1 MKNLSVMIL
10 ACLVGLFFEARSQN
24 DGVKMSANPSA
35 TIKQTSVSAASQNI
49 VLIQDQPTT
58 SGATMNE
65 SMAGTEGGMYLEP
78 GWAPGSVT
86 LSNNECIGDI
96 LIRYDLYHQQLQF
109 IKDKDTMAFS
119 RPEEASFFILNGEK
133 FIYTDFLNGGII
145 GKSYFEVLSD
155 GNCKL
160 LLRRIIRYHLDSDIG
175 TAGQDDRFVR
185 ECEYYLARPG
195 ETARPVKASRK
206 TVLSAFSD
214 KEQQVSGFIDAN
226 KLKMNDC
233 RDLIKVVDYYNSLP

>member
-1 MKNLSVMIL
+1 MKSLSVMIL
-10 ACLVGLFFEARSQN
+10 ACLVGLFFEARSQS

-49 VLIQDQPTT
+49 AVIQDQPITG
-58 SGATMNE
+58 GATMNQ
-65 SMAGTEGGMYLEP
+65 SMSGTEGGMYLEP

-86 LSNNECIGDI
+86 LNNEEVMDGI
-96 LIRYDLYHQQLQF
+96 LLRYDLYHQQIQF
-109 IKDKDTMAFS
+109 IKDKDTMAFA
-119 RPEEASFFILNGEK
+119 RPEEAGFFILNGKK
-133 FIYTDFLNGGII
+133 FIYTDFLNGAIV

-175 TAGQDDRFVR
+175 INGQDDRFVR
-185 ECEYYLARPG
+185 ECEYYLAKPG
-195 ETARPVKASRK
+195 EMARPVKASRK

-233 RDLIKVVDYYNSLP
+233 RDLMKVVDYYNSLP